1 MLKWKVGVYLRLSND
16 DKDKSES
23 NSITNQR
30 NLINLFIKKE
40 KDIKIKDYYI
50 DDGYSGLN
58 LKRPMLEKMV
68 GEIKKG
74 NINEILVSD
83 YARISRNI
91 LELDDFVSKY
101 LIPRNIKLIS
111 VREDND
117 FYNIQKE
124 MKNYFLKRIVYTK
137 GKKYNGR

>member
-1 MLKWKVGVYLRLSND
+1 MENKKIKVVGYIRVGNKEQLDEIENLQKQLIENYVAKKENYT
-16 DKDKSES
+16 
-23 NSITNQR
+23 ITN
-30 NLINLFIKKE
+30 
-40 KDIKIKDYYI
+40 YYI
-50 DDGYSGLN
+50 DDGYSGIN
-58 LKRPMLEKMV
+58 LKRPMLEKMI

-117 FYNIQKE
+117 FYNMQKE
-124 MKNYFLKRIVYTK
+124 IKKYFLKRITYTK

>member
-1 MLKWKVGVYLRLSND
+1 MENKKVKVVGYIRVGNKEQLDAIENLQKQLIENYVAKKENYA
-16 DKDKSES
+16 
-23 NSITNQR
+23 ITN
-30 NLINLFIKKE
+30 
-40 KDIKIKDYYI
+40 YYI

>member
-1 MLKWKVGVYLRLSND
+1 MENKKIKVVGYIRVGNKEQLDAIENLQKQLIENYVAKKENYA
-16 DKDKSES
+16 
-23 NSITNQR
+23 ITN
-30 NLINLFIKKE
+30 
-40 KDIKIKDYYI
+40 YYI

-111 VREDND
+111 VRENND
-117 FYNIQKE
+117 FSNIQKE

-137 GKKYNGR
+137 GKKYNG

>member
-1 MLKWKVGVYLRLSND
+1 MENKKIKVAGYIRVGNKEQLNET
-16 DKDKSES
+16 KNIQK
-23 NSITNQR
+23 Q
-30 NLINLFIKKE
+30 LIENYVTKKE
-40 KDIKIKDYYI
+40 NYTITDYYI

-101 LIPRNIKLIS
+101 LIPRNIKLEKIM
-111 VREDND
+111 
-117 FYNIQKE
+117 I
-124 MKNYFLKRIVYTK
+124 FLIYR
-137 GKKYNGR
+137 KK

>member
-1 MLKWKVGVYLRLSND
+1 MENKKIKVVGYIRVGNKEQLD
-16 DKDKSES
+16 AIE
-23 NSITNQR
+23 
-30 NLINLFIKKE
+30 NLQKQLIENYVAKKE
-40 KDIKIKDYYI
+40 NYTITDYYI
-50 DDGYSGLN
+50 DDVYSGLN

-83 YARISRNI
+83 YSRISRNI

-111 VREDND
+111 VRENND
-117 FYNIQKE
+117 FSNIQKE